1 MLDSISRFDN
11 RVASYR
17 RGRPSYPYAV
27 LACLCEVYHLR
38 PVACVA
44 DVGAGT
50 GLLTRLLLT
59 AGCTVYAVEPN
70 AQMRHMAATQLGGHP
85 GYRSSAG
92 SAEAT
97 RLPAHS
103 VDFVTAGQAFHWF
116 QQDAAREEFRRIL
129 RPGGWV
135 ALVWNERRERGTP
148 LLEGYQAL
156 VERFGEQIAQV
167 DHAHV
172 VDASTLA
179 RFFGAGG
186 YATYTF
192 EQRQPLS
199 HSGLSDRLT
208 STSYM
213 PGPDHAAYGALRQA
227 IDALFVSTAVRG
239 CVEMIYDTRL
249 YVGRV

>member
-1 MLDSISRFDN
+1 MLDSVSRFDN

-27 LACLCEVYHLR
+27 LACLRQVYGLR

-70 AQMRHMAATQLGGHP
+70 AQMRHTAAAQLGGHP
-85 GYRSSAG
+85 GYRSNAG

-97 RLPAHS
+97 HLPPRS

-116 QQDAAREEFRRIL
+116 QQEAARAEFRRIL

-135 ALVWNERRERGTP
+135 ALVWNERRVRGTP
-148 LLEGYQAL
+148 LLDGYQAL
-156 VERFGEQIAQV
+156 VERFGAHVAQV
-167 DHAHV
+167 DHTHV
-172 VDASTLA
+172 ADASTLA
-179 RFFGAGG
+179 GFFREGD
-186 YATYTF
+186 YATHTF

-199 HSGLSDRLT
+199 RSGLVDRLA

-213 PGPDHAAYGALRQA
+213 PGPDHAAYGALLEA
-227 IDALFVSTAVRG
+227 IDALFAAAAVRDR
-239 CVEMIYDTRL
+239 VEMIYDTRL